1 MEKMKMRM
9 SRCLKLTGRMGRPV
23 EIRSGAV
30 DCGLWTGLWTVEG
43 SRESRIGGGWILPLR
58 KAGMEKR
65 TGGEAERSLDWE
77 L

>member
-1 MEKMKMRM
+1 M
-9 SRCLKLTGRMGRPV
+9 
-23 EIRSGAV
+23 

-65 TGGEAERSLDWE
+65 AGGEAERSLDWE